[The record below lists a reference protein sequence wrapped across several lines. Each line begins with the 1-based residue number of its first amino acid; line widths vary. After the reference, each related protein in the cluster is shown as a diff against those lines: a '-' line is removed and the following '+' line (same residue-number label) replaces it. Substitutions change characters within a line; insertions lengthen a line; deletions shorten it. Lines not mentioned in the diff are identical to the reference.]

1 VKESQASKKLVSD
14 NNGITVSGVGNLLTH
29 MAKCCSPVPG
39 DAIAGFIT
47 QGRGI
52 SVHRQDCDQL
62 ANALSQQSER
72 FVEVQWG
79 LDDHQ
84 SYQVSAQ
91 IIASDRQGLFR
102 DISTIIANEK
112 VSIVGIESHSDSAKQ
127 TMSTIINMEVTSSDL
142 LARVIQKLRQLDDV
156 VEVKRL

>member
-1 VKESQASKKLVSD
+1 MRESQSSKALVSD

-52 SVHRQDCDQL
+52 SVHRQDCEQL
-62 ANALSQQSER
+62 ANALAQQGER

-84 SYQVSAQ
+84 GYQVSAQ

-112 VSIVGIESHSDSAKQ
+112 VSIVGIESHSDNAKQ
-127 TMSTIINMEVTSSDL
+127 TMSMIIKMEVNSSDL
-142 LARVIQKLRQLDDV
+142 LTRVIDKVRQLDDV
-156 VEVKRL
+156 IDVKRL

>member
-1 VKESQASKKLVSD
+1 
-14 NNGITVSGVGNLLTH
+14 

-39 DAIAGFIT
+39 DDISGFIT

-52 SVHRQDCDQL
+52 SVHRQDCEQL
-62 ANALSQQSER
+62 ASSLLQQPER

-79 LDDHQ
+79 IDDKQ
-84 SYQVSAQ
+84 SYQASTQ

-112 VSIVGIESHSDSAKQ
+112 VSIIGIESNTDSAKQ
-127 TMSTIINMEVTSSDL
+127 TMIMNIKMEVTSSEL
-142 LARVIQKLRQLDDV
+142 LTRVLEKLRQLDDV

>member
-1 VKESQASKKLVSD
+1 
-14 NNGITVSGVGNLLTH
+14 

-39 DAIAGFIT
+39 DAISGFIT

-52 SVHRQDCDQL
+52 SVHRQDCEQL
-62 ANALSQQSER
+62 ANSLTQQPER

-79 LDDHQ
+79 IDDNQ
-84 SYQVSAQ
+84 SYQASVQ

-112 VSIVGIESHSDSAKQ
+112 VSIVGIDSHSDSIKQ
-127 TMSTIINMEVTSSDL
+127 TMSMIIKMEVTGSEL
-142 LARVIQKLRQLDDV
+142 LARVITKLRQLDDV
-156 VEVKRL
+156 IDVKRL